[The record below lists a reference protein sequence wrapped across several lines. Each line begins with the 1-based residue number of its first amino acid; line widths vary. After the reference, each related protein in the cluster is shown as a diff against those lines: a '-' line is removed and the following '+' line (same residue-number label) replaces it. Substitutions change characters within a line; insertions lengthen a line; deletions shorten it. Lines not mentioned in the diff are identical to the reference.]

1 MRILYTGPLL
11 AGDTCELRLRALDR
25 LGHEIIPVDYLPIAG
40 RQGSFARRV
49 QSRLRLG
56 PMIREYERALREA
69 LAVRPDVLW
78 VDKGIF
84 VPPAVLDAARM
95 QGVRWLVHYSP
106 DNYLLQQNASRHLW
120 RGLSRYDVVVTTK
133 RSNVKLLAA
142 CGARRVVLSGNAF
155 DPEMHRPVVLDDAER
170 ETHGADVSFIG
181 RWEPVRE
188 RMLDAVAALPV
199 RLRVRGPGWER
210 ARSRLV
216 KAACIPGPI
225 YGEDYVR
232 AIAGAKVNLGILSSW
247 AGDAIT
253 QRSIELPACGAF
265 MLAERTG
272 EHRLHFVDGE
282 EAVFFDGT
290 DDLVR
295 KVAHWVAADD
305 ERARIAAAGRARCL
319 VSGYAYDDR
328 LREILDSLSASQ
340 EAPPSHGRSA
350 A

>member
-1 MRILYTGPLL
+1 VKILYTGPLR

-25 LGHEIIPVDYLPIAG
+25 LGHETTAVDYLPIAE
-40 RQGSFARRV
+40 RQSPLARRV
-49 QSRLRLG
+49 QWRLRMGTLV
-56 PMIREYERALREA
+56 RDYERALREA
-69 LAVRPDVLW
+69 LALRPEVLW

-84 VPPAVLDAARM
+84 VPPGVLDAARLH
-95 QGVRWLVHYSP
+95 GVRWLVHYSP

-120 RGLSRYDVVVTTK
+120 RGIGRYDLVVTTK
-133 RSNVKLLAA
+133 RSNVALLGAA
-142 CGARRVVLSGNAF
+142 GARRVFLSGNAF
-155 DPEMHRPVVLDDAER
+155 DPETHRPLVLDDAER
-170 ETHGADVSFIG
+170 AVHGADVSFIG

-199 RLRVRGPGWER
+199 TLRVRGPGWER

-216 KAACIPGPI
+216 RAACEPGAI

-282 EAVFFDGT
+282 EAVFFEGT

-295 KVAHWVAADD
+295 KVAEWVKADD
-305 ERARIAAAGRARCL
+305 ARARIAAAGRARCIR
-319 VSGYAYDDR
+319 SGYAYDDR
-328 LREILDSLSASQ
+328 LKEILEELVG
-340 EAPPSHGRSA
+340 PA
-350 A
+350 ARRTAA

>member
-1 MRILYTGPLL
+1 MKILYTGPLL
-11 AGDTCELRLRALDR
+11 AGDTCELRLRALRR
-25 LGHEIIPVDYLPIAG
+25 LGHETIPVDYLPIAE
-40 RQGSFARRV
+40 RQGRLSRRV
-49 QSRLRLG
+49 QWRLRLG
-56 PMIREYERALREA
+56 PMVHDYERTLRET
-69 LAVRPDVLW
+69 LATRPDVLW

-84 VPPAVLDAARM
+84 VPPALLDAARV

-133 RSNVKLLAA
+133 RSNVKLLEA
-142 CGARRVVLSGNAF
+142 CGARRVMLSGNAF
-155 DPEMHRPVVLDDAER
+155 DPEMHRPVELTDAER
-170 ETHGADVSFIG
+170 AAHAADVSFIG

-188 RMLDAVAALPV
+188 RLLDAIAALPV

-216 KAACIPGPI
+216 KAVCEPGPI

-232 AIAGAKVNLGILSSW
+232 AIAAAKVNLGLLSSW
-247 AGDAIT
+247 SGDAIT

-272 EHRLHFVDGE
+272 EHRLHFTDGE
-282 EAVFFDGT
+282 EAVFFEGT
-290 DDLVR
+290 DDCVR
-295 KVAHWVAADD
+295 KVAHWVAAD
-305 ERARIAAAGRARCL
+305 EARAGIAAAGRARCL
-319 VSGYAYDDR
+319 ISGYAYDDR
-328 LREILDSLSASQ
+328 LREILDTLAPA
-340 EAPPSHGRSA
+340 EAGRTA